1 MEFNCLGH
9 KVNGEMDDLSQFLQ
23 LLYRFG
29 KREVSLYVKAGNLLV
44 TLHSFSLLI
53 VKKKASL
60 KGCLSLFFH
69 MKGVLASRM
78 PPGQHLGE
86 VFWACSIKR
95 RLRRWIKDTLDILR
109 LCFLADLRTPHYLSR
124 EAGGRDQ
131 RKVNFYL
138 VCSSITWTQINC
150 AR

>member
-1 MEFNCLGH
+1 
-9 KVNGEMDDLSQFLQ
+9 MDDLSQFLQ

-86 VFWACSIKR
+86 VFWETQTMDQGHAGYSEIM
-95 RLRRWIKDTLDILR
+95 
-109 LCFLADLRTPHYLSR
+109 FL
-124 EAGGRDQ
+124 G
-131 RKVNFYL
+131 
-138 VCSSITWTQINC
+138 
-150 AR
+150 